1 MMNSKLYSP
10 PNIDGSQSTILGP
23 SGKAKSILE
32 LLTQKEQEELGDWS
46 AIQAGDGGRGGSI
59 DLMRWPG
66 WKGVM
71 ARRLREIS
79 EADGLLVP

>member
-1 MMNSKLYSP
+1 MNSKLYSLTT
-10 PNIDGSQSTILGP
+10 IDGSQSTILGP
-23 SGKAKSILE
+23 SGKAKSVLE
-32 LLTQKEQEELGDWS
+32 FLTQKEQEELSDWS
-46 AIQAGDGGRGGSI
+46 AIQASDGGRGCSI

-79 EADGLLVP
+79 KADGLLVP